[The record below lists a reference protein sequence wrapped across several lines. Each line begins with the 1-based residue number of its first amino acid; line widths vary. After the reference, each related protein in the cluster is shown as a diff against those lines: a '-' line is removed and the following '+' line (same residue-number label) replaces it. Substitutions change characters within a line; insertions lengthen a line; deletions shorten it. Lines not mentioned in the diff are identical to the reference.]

1 MDSTLCKLK
10 IQKNNKMLIGKK
22 VNSVC
27 MYNLCHNIYCILRI
41 AYIYYIILYY
51 IMLLTLN
58 LYRCVRPTELAVQ
71 PQ

>member
-41 AYIYYIILYY
+41 AYILYYIILYY
-51 IMLLTLN
+51 
-58 LYRCVRPTELAVQ
+58 AVNIEFVQ
-71 PQ
+71 VCKTN